1 VYWKDLTTNA
11 PADPLSV
18 TDFDDSPETFLHD
31 GNGVVVEQSNSEGLY
46 LPTLIPL
53 TPKGPPVVL
62 VPYSSRGAAISRDG
76 KLMAF
81 VSDRGGTREAY
92 VQPMSGG
99 GAADRVS
106 TGGARRVIWSRD
118 GKELL
123 YLRPPKSS
131 RWRSE

>member
-1 VYWKDLTTNA
+1 
-11 PADPLSV
+11 
-18 TDFDDSPETFLHD
+18 
-31 GNGVVVEQSNSEGLY
+31 
-46 LPTLIPL
+46 
-53 TPKGPPVVL
+53 
-62 VPYSSRGAAISRDG
+62 
-76 KLMAF
+76 MAF

-123 YLRPPKSS
+123 YLRPPEIVAVAFRIEGGRFRATGERIWS
-131 RWRSE
+131 RVEGDYADNVFDAAPTAACSWPSRPARRPREIRVVTNWQQEILKNLK